1 MSSDAAGVVAGEKGK
16 REALVPKLRL
26 PEFADRHL
34 HSTSLG
40 KVTEESTA
48 RNTGKLAANLIMGVS
63 KEDGIVP
70 MQSHLIAENI
80 SRYKV
85 VRKDWFAYNP
95 MRLNI
100 GSIARWHGEN
110 ARLVSPDYVVFRCSE
125 RQDEPSLLPDYLDHF
140 RRSEQWEGF
149 TNEAGDGGVRKRIYY
164 DDIAQLRFMLP
175 DSDEQ
180 QKVADCLTSLD
191 AVIAA
196 EGERLGVLRDHKM
209 GLMQGLFPTDGRTT
223 PRLRFAEF
231 RDTGIWDERPLS
243 SCIEL
248 VSGLHL
254 APDEYSDTGDVPY
267 FSGPSD
273 FTDVSTEIA
282 RWTNSVGN
290 VAVQGDI
297 LLVVKGS
304 GVGDFCRLAIS
315 RVAIGRQLMA
325 LRTVTCHQ
333 DFLFHLLALKAGQL
347 KARATGNL
355 IPGLSRPDILGL
367 RFHFPPTEGEQ
378 RRIAETLTSLDHQL
392 AASVGRVKALRVH
405 KSGLMQQLFPS
416 LSAESA

>member
-1 MSSDAAGVVAGEKGK
+1 MSSDAGGVIAGEKDK
-16 REALVPKLRL
+16 LEELVLKLRF
-26 PEFADRHL
+26 PEFADRPL
-34 HSTSLG
+34 HGTSLG
-40 KVTEESTA
+40 MVTEESTA
-48 RNTGKLAANLIMGVS
+48 RNTGKLPANLIMGVS

-70 MQSHLIAENI
+70 MQSHLIADNI

-100 GSIARWHGEN
+100 GSIARWDGEN
-110 ARLVSPDYVVFRCSE
+110 DRLVSPDYVVFRCSK
-125 RQDEPSLLPDYLDHF
+125 RQDKPSLLPDYLDHF

-164 DDIAQLRFMLP
+164 DDIAQLRLLLP

-196 EGERLGVLRDHKM
+196 ERERLGVLRDHKK
-209 GLMQGLFPTDGRTT
+209 GLMQALFPTDGRNT
-223 PRLRFAEF
+223 PHLRFPEF
-231 RDTGIWDERPLS
+231 RDSGEWEERPLS
-243 SCIEL
+243 GCIEL

-254 APDEYSDTGDVPY
+254 APDEYSETGAVPY

-282 RWTNSVGN
+282 RWTSSVGN

-325 LRTVTCHQ
+325 LRAVTCHQ
-333 DFLFHLLALKAGQL
+333 DFLFQSLALKAGQL
-347 KARATGNL
+347 RARATGNL

-367 RFHFPPTEGEQ
+367 RFHFPPTAGEQ
-378 RRIAETLTSLDHQL
+378 ERIAETLTSLDHQL
-392 AASVGRVKALRVH
+392 AASTSKVEALRVH
-405 KSGLMQQLFPS
+405 KSGLMQQLFVS
-416 LSAESA
+416 LSAGSA